1 MRAATS
7 ADAAPRSLCTAPMKA
22 PLRAAEPSMVLE
34 ESQVAMTTLSQV
46 SEQLAASSGDF
57 GGMTIPI
64 IGLGLLASIIALLA
78 GPLED

>member
-1 MRAATS
+1 MHTPNQYSTLAT
-7 ADAAPRSLCTAPMKA
+7 
-22 PLRAAEPSMVLE
+22 
-34 ESQVAMTTLSQV
+34 
-46 SEQLAASSGDF
+46 SSGDF

>member
-1 MRAATS
+1 MV
-7 ADAAPRSLCTAPMKA
+7 LEGGKA
-22 PLRAAEPSMVLE
+22 ITLPGRVIEQMTEDQLQEYASMVLE